1 MENKMKIK
9 NTTELHTWL
18 SNMLLQKYITK
29 ADLKEVIDNFNWD
42 KSIPMDA
49 VVKVN
54 FADLADEVK
63 QDIENRIVKG
73 VQTYGERL
81 RINNGRNALLD
92 AYEEILDLAL
102 YIKQELKEKESKIS
116 A

>member
-1 MENKMKIK
+1 MKAKEWLKQKGIHSTEPIYWDTGEK
-9 NTTELHTWL
+9 NIYLDELMDEFV
-18 SNMLLQKYITK
+18 SNQ
-29 ADLKEVIDNFNWD
+29 VQ
-42 KSIPMDA
+42 A
-49 VVKVN
+49 VVMVN

-81 RINNGRNALLD
+81 KINNGRNALLD